1 MSSIVRADFSD
12 LPLIT
17 ASLTKAFSDDPVFV
31 YLMGGAFNA
40 KRANLA
46 FNMLGRHMLAHG
58 IIMTND
64 DRSAAAYWGPPGSW
78 KVPISSIVKT
88 MPISLRAYQWQTIRA
103 LGVLG
108 RMEKLHPKEPHYY
121 LEVLGTDP
129 SQQGKGHGA
138 ALLNAILEKA
148 DNEGVGAYLESSKDT
163 NVPYYRR
170 FGFEVVGE
178 IHHPNGPTM
187 WRMWRDPR

>member
-1 MSSIVRADFSD
+1 MSNIVRADISD
-12 LPLIT
+12 LSLIT
-17 ASLTKAFSDDPVFV
+17 ASLTKAFADDPVFM
-31 YLMGGAFNA
+31 YLMGGAINA

-46 FNMLGRHMLAHG
+46 FQMLGRNMLAHG
-58 IIMTND
+58 LILTND
-64 DRSAAAYWGPPGSW
+64 ERSAAAYWGLPGSW
-78 KVPISSIVKT
+78 KVPIASIVKT
-88 MPISLRAYQWQTIRA
+88 LPISLRAYRWQTFRA

-129 SQQGKGHGA
+129 VQQGKGLGA
-138 ALLNAILEKA
+138 DLLNVVLEKA
-148 DNEGVGAYLESSKDT
+148 DDEGVGAYLESSKDT